1 MSFIG
6 NVKILGTMKKFPAGA
21 MVIPLLI
28 GCTINTFFPDS
39 LLIGGFTSGLF
50 KNGIPTLIGL
60 YLFCSGAT
68 IDVKAAGST
77 VYKGVILT
85 VLKFFVGFGLGLLL
99 NAIFG
104 EAGFMG
110 LLPLAVIG
118 AVTNSNGVIYATLA
132 GEYGD
137 ESDVGATAILTLN
150 DGPFFTM
157 IALGTAG
164 LGNFP
169 LKTIM
174 ASIIPLIIGFI
185 IGNLDHEWREILS
198 SAMALLPPF
207 NGFCLG
213 AGMSFFT
220 IAGAGA
226 SGIVLGLMTVLT
238 TGILTFVIYSLIRRK
253 ADPMGAAIGTTA
265 GVAATTPAAIAEADP
280 SFKPQVET
288 ASAQIAAA
296 TIVTAILTPLLV
308 AYLAK
313 FSNKWN
319 EKHHKTVSEP
329 IEEKIENKLE
339 STTV

>member
-1 MSFIG
+1 MIG
-6 NVKILGTMKKFPAGA
+6 NVRILGTMKKFPAGA
-21 MVIPLLI
+21 MVIPLLL
-28 GCTINTFFPDS
+28 GCTVNTFFPEA
-39 LLIGGFTSGLF
+39 LKIGGFTTGLF

-68 IDVKAAGST
+68 IDVKAAGET
-77 VYKGVILT
+77 VYKGVLLT
-85 VLKFFVGFGLGLLL
+85 ALKFFGGFGIGLLL

-104 EAGFMG
+104 EAGFLG

-164 LGNFP
+164 IGKFP
-169 LKTIM
+169 ITAIM

-185 IGNLDHEWREILS
+185 IGNLDHEWRETLS
-198 SAMALLPPF
+198 TAMALLPPF

-220 IAGAGA
+220 IAGAGF
-226 SGIVLGLMTVLT
+226 SGILLGLLTVVV
-238 TGILTFVIYSLIRRK
+238 TGILTFIIYSLIRRK
-253 ADPMGAAIGTTA
+253 ADPMGAAIGTVA
-265 GVAATTPAAIAEADP
+265 GVAATTPAAIADADP
-280 SFKPQVET
+280 SFAPQVET

-296 TIVTAILTPLLV
+296 TIVTAIVTPLLV
-308 AYLAK
+308 AFLAQCSRK
-313 FSNKWN
+313 FN
-319 EKHHKTVSEP
+319 EKYGLGNAKQQNTGVKAMMAET
-329 IEEKIENKLE
+329 E
-339 STTV
+339 

>member
-1 MSFIG
+1 MIG
-6 NVKILGTMKKFPAGA
+6 NVRILGTMKKFPAGA
-21 MVIPLLI
+21 MVIPLLL
-28 GCTINTFFPDS
+28 GCTVNTFFPEA
-39 LLIGGFTSGLF
+39 LKIGGFTTGLF

-68 IDVKAAGST
+68 IDVKAAGET
-77 VYKGVILT
+77 VYKGVFLT
-85 VLKFFVGFGLGLLL
+85 ALKFFGGFGIGLLL

-104 EAGFMG
+104 EAGFLG

-164 LGNFP
+164 IGKFP
-169 LKTIM
+169 ITAIM

-185 IGNLDHEWREILS
+185 IGNLDHEWRETLS
-198 SAMALLPPF
+198 TAMALLPPF

-213 AGMSFFT
+213 AGMSFF
-220 IAGAGA
+220 AGF
-226 SGIVLGLMTVLT
+226 SGILLGLLTVAV
-238 TGILTFVIYSLIRRK
+238 TGILTFIIYSLIRRK
-253 ADPMGAAIGTTA
+253 ADPMGAAIGTVA
-265 GVAATTPAAIAEADP
+265 GVAATTPAAIADADP
-280 SFKPQVET
+280 SFAPQVET

-296 TIVTAILTPLLV
+296 TIVTAIVTPLLV
-308 AYLAK
+308 AFLARWSRQ
-313 FSNKWN
+313 FN
-319 EKHHKTVSEP
+319 EKHGLGNAKQQKTGVKAMMAET
-329 IEEKIENKLE
+329 E
-339 STTV
+339 

>member
-28 GCTINTFFPDS
+28 GCTINTFFPD
-39 LLIGGFTSGLF
+39 LLTIGGFTSGLF

-77 VYKGVILT
+77 VYKGVVLT
-85 VLKFFVGFGLGLLL
+85 ALKFFVGFGLGLLL

-104 EAGFMG
+104 EAGFIG

-169 LKTIM
+169 LKAIM
-174 ASIIPLIIGFI
+174 ASIVPLIIGFI

-213 AGMSFFT
+213 AGMSF
-220 IAGAGA
+220 
-226 SGIVLGLMTVLT
+226 LH
-238 TGILTFVIYSLIRRK
+238 YRRCRSFRYR
-253 ADPMGAAIGTTA
+253 IGTYDCINNRY
-265 GVAATTPAAIAEADP
+265 P
-280 SFKPQVET
+280 
-288 ASAQIAAA
+288 
-296 TIVTAILTPLLV
+296 
-308 AYLAK
+308 YLYHLQRN
-313 FSNKWN
+313 S
-319 EKHHKTVSEP
+319 P
-329 IEEKIENKLE
+329 E
-339 STTV
+339 S